1 MKAAGGTR
9 HGKLARLISLAVI
22 AIAIGIGIVLS
33 LRSRDYPSTD
43 DAAIDADVVHV
54 AAAVGG
60 RVIRIGVTEN
70 ADVRKGDL
78 LFQIDPL
85 PYELAVRQ
93 AASAL
98 DVARAANQSQRRV
111 IATQQS
117 ASQVAGSQIARAA
130 ENLGLAQRTVER
142 LRPLAEKGY
151 VPRQQYDQA
160 VVAAQDAAT
169 SLRQAREQHAGA
181 RAAIDTDA
189 GSAATIRASEAAL
202 AIARRALDDTM
213 VRASHPGR
221 VVGLTVAT
229 GEMVAPSQ
237 SMFTLIKSD
246 EWFVMANFRETN
258 LKHIAIGDC
267 ATVYSML
274 DRAHP
279 IRGTVEGIGSGVL
292 DDERVNLPRELPYVR
307 ALAELGARR
316 AALSGADPPRQSAP
330 GIDAAGCQRRRR
342 GSPWQRVPIARRA
355 LDLRSAGRVAGALSR
370 PARLCRA
377 PRADLRADGA
387 ARAHLSDAGDR
398 AHRLCR
404 LLPEQAR
411 PHGQHPDQHRD
422 AGADHADHRLHHAGR
437 DGGGRPPLL
446 ARRQH
451 DADLVRA
458 AVPRLGQQAAA
469 AGRQR
474 SRSSSP
480 MRSIC
485 SATRSAARS
494 RRAGCFTPGCSS
506 ACPSPSRWWSTC

>member
-9 HGKLARLISLAVI
+9 HGKLGRLISLAVI

-33 LRSRDYPSTD
+33 LRSRDHPSTD
-43 DAAIDADVVHV
+43 DATIDADVVHV

-85 PYELAVRQ
+85 PYDLAVRQ

-98 DVARAANQSQRRV
+98 DVARATNQSQHRL

-117 ASQVAGSQIARAA
+117 ASQVAGSQVARAV
-130 ENLGLAQRTVER
+130 ENLGLSQRTAER

-151 VPRQQYDQA
+151 IPRQQYDQA

-169 SLRQAREQHAGA
+169 SLRQARDQNAGA

-189 GSAATIRASEAAL
+189 GSAATIRAGEAAL
-202 AIARRALDDTM
+202 AIARRALDDTV

-221 VVGLTVAT
+221 VVGLTVTT

-258 LKHIAIGDC
+258 LKPIAVGDC

-279 IRGTVEGIGSGVL
+279 IHGTVEGIGSGVL
-292 DDERVNLPRELPYVR
+292 DDERVNLPRALPYVER
-307 ALAELGARR
+307 SLNWVRVEQRFPVRIRLDHPPQALMRLGAS
-316 AALSGADPPRQSAP
+316 ALVEVR
-330 GIDAAGCQRRRR
+330 
-342 GSPWQRVPIARRA
+342 
-355 LDLRSAGRVAGALSR
+355 
-370 PARLCRA
+370 
-377 PRADLRADGA
+377 
-387 ARAHLSDAGDR
+387 
-398 AHRLCR
+398 
-404 LLPEQAR
+404 
-411 PHGQHPDQHRD
+411 HG
-422 AGADHADHRLHHAGR
+422 
-437 DGGGRPPLL
+437 
-446 ARRQH
+446 
-451 DADLVRA
+451 
-458 AVPRLGQQAAA
+458 
-469 AGRQR
+469 
-474 SRSSSP
+474 
-480 MRSIC
+480 
-485 SATRSAARS
+485 
-494 RRAGCFTPGCSS
+494 S
-506 ACPSPSRWWSTC
+506 ACR